1 MKGGKTLPPDPS
13 PAELLYRLQRLLE
26 SARQFESQLPR
37 IRELDEQRQQSVPR
51 EGTREE
57 WDRWEALNEPIESF
71 YRDWRALAGEIL
83 PTLKA
88 CRALLPEREVERWL
102 SKVGRGYVE
111 PAVEALEEAIA
122 RLAQFPPPA
131 AAATPAFATPEQ
143 LRQAIM
149 EFSHRNGCRR
159 ADIYRSAM
167 VDKSDFYKCLNG
179 KIPRESTMWKRLV
192 EVLDGRRSLKRQR

>member
-1 MKGGKTLPPDPS
+1 MVVQNMPS
-13 PAELLYRLQRLLE
+13 AELTPPGLLACLQGLLE
-26 SARQFESQLPR
+26 RARQFEKQLPQM
-37 IRELDEQRQQSVPR
+37 RELDEQRQQSVPR
-51 EGTREE
+51 HGTREE

-71 YRDWRALAGEIL
+71 YRDWRALAGETL
-83 PTLKA
+83 STLKA

-102 SKVGRGYVE
+102 SKAGRGYVE

-122 RLAQFPPPA
+122 RLAELTPQA

-149 EFSHRNGCRR
+149 DFCHRNGCRK
-159 ADIYRSAM
+159 ADIYRSAR

-179 KIPRESTMWKRLV
+179 KIPAKSAMWKRLV
-192 EVLDGRRSLKRQR
+192 EVLDGQRPLKRQR